1 MLDQPLSLM
10 HSGGFVMWPLLALS
24 LIAVT
29 LIVERCWFWLCTYGP
44 KQRRFISEL
53 GAMLRRGD
61 VDMARRLSAS
71 DAGVYGCAVRL
82 LLSEGV
88 SDATAIE
95 AVESQR
101 SRLERFMPTL
111 STIITAAP
119 MLGIL
124 GTVVGIITSFQV
136 LSDQATVTDPR
147 LVSEGIAQALV
158 STAAGLLVAIVVLLP
173 YNAFRAQTDRTLG
186 RLEALIAAA
195 EAACRKAA

>member
-1 MLDQPLSLM
+1 MFDQPLSLM
-10 HSGGFVMWPLLALS
+10 RSGGFVMWPLLALS

-29 LIVERCWFWLCTYGP
+29 LIVERCWFWLRTNGP
-44 KQRRFISEL
+44 ARQRFISEL
-53 GAMLRRGD
+53 GALLRRGD
-61 VDMARRLSAS
+61 LDMARRMSAS
-71 DAGVYGCAVRL
+71 DKGVYGAAVRL

-88 SDATAIE
+88 SDAAVIE

-158 STAAGLLVAIVVLLP
+158 STAAGLVVAIVVLLP

-186 RLEALIAAA
+186 RLESLIAAA
-195 EAACRKAA
+195 EAAHRKAA